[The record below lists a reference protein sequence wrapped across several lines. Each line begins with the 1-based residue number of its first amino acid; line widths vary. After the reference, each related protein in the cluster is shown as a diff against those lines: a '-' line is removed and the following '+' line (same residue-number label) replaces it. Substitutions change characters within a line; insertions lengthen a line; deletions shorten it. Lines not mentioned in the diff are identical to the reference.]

1 MRILLSLFF
10 LVFLLSFPAPSW
22 GQGTESS
29 PQITEEQ
36 LQRGDEIAE
45 KAFQAL
51 EDGNFAKSENYWG
64 ELIELFPQNPAVWSN
79 RGNVRLSQNKIQD
92 AIADYN
98 KAIAIA
104 PRQPDPYLNRG
115 IAYEVQEDWESA
127 IADYDKV
134 LELDPEDAMAYNNR
148 GNAKAGKG
156 NYEEAI
162 SDYEKAAS
170 LEPDFA
176 IARSNAALNHYQVGN
191 EKQALNETRKLV
203 RKYPNFPDVR
213 AALTAML
220 WAEGKE
226 GEAESNWV
234 AVKESDSRYRDIEW
248 LEKVRRWPPQMVQA
262 LDNFLQLNN

>member
-1 MRILLSLFF
+1 MRILLTL
-10 LVFLLSFPAPSW
+10 LVLIFVVTFPAPIW
-22 GQGTESS
+22 AQETESS
-29 PQITEEQ
+29 SPITEEQ
-36 LQRGDEIAE
+36 LQRGDAIAE

-51 EDGNFAKSENYWG
+51 KDGNFAKSETYWG

-98 KAIAIA
+98 QAIAIA
-104 PRQPDPYLNRG
+104 PDQPDPYLNRG
-115 IAYEVQEDWESA
+115 IAYEVQQDWESA
-127 IADYDKV
+127 IADYNQV

-148 GNAKAGKG
+148 GNAKVGKG
-156 NYEEAI
+156 NYEAAI
-162 SDYEKAAS
+162 NDYEKAAS

-176 IARSNAALNHYQVGN
+176 IAHSNAALNHYQVGD
-191 EKQALNETRKLV
+191 EKQALDETRQLV

-220 WAEGKE
+220 WAQGKE

-248 LEKVRRWPPQMVQA
+248 LKKVRRWPPQMVEA